1 MVKKELLV
9 SPDLY
14 DLEKPIARIE
24 DIEKY
29 NPQRY
34 EMEQLTAI
42 VYENAEDVTCVGY
55 KDMTDGEFWI
65 RGHVPGNPILPGV
78 IICEAA
84 AQLASYLSGKMAIT
98 EGAMLGFAGLDEVK
112 FRGLIRPGDRLVIQA
127 KMLKM
132 RKFLITAQ
140 FMALVGDDI
149 VAEGI
154 IKGFPLSKELL
165 EGQPQS
171 RE

>member
-9 SPDLY
+9 SPELY
-14 DLEKPIARIE
+14 DLEKPIARLE
-24 DIEKY
+24 EIEKY
-29 NPQRY
+29 NPQRF

-42 VYENAEDVTCVGY
+42 VYENAEDFTCVGY
-55 KDMTDGEFWI
+55 KDMTDGAFWV
-65 RGHVPGNPILPGV
+65 RGHIPGNPILPGV

-84 AQLASYLSGKMAIT
+84 AQLASYLSGKLELV
-98 EGAMLGFAGLDEVK
+98 EGAMMGFAGLDEVK

-127 KMLKM
+127 KMIKM
-132 RKFLITAQ
+132 RKFLITAR

-165 EGQPQS
+165 EGQA
-171 RE
+171 

>member
-9 SPDLY
+9 SPELY
-14 DLEKPIARIE
+14 DLEKPIARLE
-24 DIEKY
+24 EIEKY
-29 NPQRY
+29 NPQRF

-42 VYENAEDVTCVGY
+42 VYENAEDFTCVGY
-55 KDMTDGEFWI
+55 KDMTDREFWV
-65 RGHVPGNPILPGV
+65 RGHIPGNPILPGV

-84 AQLASYLSGKMAIT
+84 AQLASYLSGKLELA
-98 EGAMLGFAGLDEVK
+98 EGAMMGFAGLDEVK

-127 KMLKM
+127 KMIKM
-132 RKFLITAQ
+132 RKFLITAR

-165 EGQPQS
+165 EGQA
-171 RE
+171 

>member
-9 SPDLY
+9 SPELY
-14 DLEKPIARIE
+14 DLEKPIARLE
-24 DIEKY
+24 EIEKY
-29 NPQRY
+29 NPQRF

-42 VYENAEDVTCVGY
+42 VYENAEDFTCVGY
-55 KDMTDGEFWI
+55 KDMTDGEFWV
-65 RGHVPGNPILPGV
+65 RGHIPGNPILPGV

-84 AQLASYLSGKMAIT
+84 AQLASYLSGKLELA
-98 EGAMLGFAGLDEVK
+98 EGAMMGFAGLDEVK

-127 KMLKM
+127 KMIKM
-132 RKFLITAQ
+132 RKFLITAR
-140 FMALVGDDI
+140 FMALVGNDI

-165 EGQPQS
+165 EGQA
-171 RE
+171 

>member
-9 SPDLY
+9 SPELY
-14 DLEKPIARIE
+14 DLEKPVARLE
-24 DIEKY
+24 EIEKY
-29 NPQRY
+29 NPQRF

-42 VYENAEDVTCVGY
+42 VYENAEDYTCVGY
-55 KDMTDGEFWI
+55 KDMTDGEFWV
-65 RGHVPGNPILPGV
+65 RGHIPGNPILPGV
-78 IICEAA
+78 VICEAA
-84 AQLASYLSGKMAIT
+84 AQLASYLSGKLALT
-98 EGAMLGFAGLDEVK
+98 EGAMMGFAGLDEVK
-112 FRGLIRPGDRLVIQA
+112 FRGLIRPGDRLVVQA

-140 FMALVGDDI
+140 FMALVGDDL

-165 EGQPQS
+165 EGQA
-171 RE
+171 

>member
-29 NPQRY
+29 NPQRF

-55 KDMTDGEFWI
+55 KDMTDEEFWI
-65 RGHVPGNPILPGV
+65 RGHIPGNPILPGV

-84 AQLASYLSGKMAIT
+84 AQLASYLSGKLAIT
-98 EGAMLGFAGLDEVK
+98 EGTMMGFAGLDEVK

-165 EGQPQS
+165 EGQPQNK
-171 RE
+171 E

>member
-112 FRGLIRPGDRLVIQA
+112 FRGLIRPGDRRVIQA